1 MIGPEAQC
9 LRAPIVLVHGLLG
22 FARVHLGPWELAHY
36 FPGIEE
42 WLQFAGNRVAEARL
56 SLTRGVADR
65 AHELRRFIRA
75 AFPNEPVHILAHS
88 MGGLDAR
95 YMISRLDMA
104 DRVLTL
110 TTFGTPHRGCTFADW
125 GLQKFNW
132 MIRPFFRLF
141 GMCDRAF
148 ADLTTDSC
156 RRFNEEVLDAPGVRY
171 FSVAGRCDTSL
182 VRPPYWLPHR
192 IVSEREGPNDSIVS
206 LTTASYGEAFEVW
219 ESDHLSLVNWPNRKA
234 HARGLWRDRL
244 ADYGRVVERLA
255 ALGY

>member
-1 MIGPEAQC
+1 MIGPEAQR

-42 WLQFAGNRVAEARL
+42 WLQSAGNRVAEARL

-110 TTFGTPHRGCTFADW
+110 TTFGTPHHGCTFADW

-171 FSVAGRCDTSL
+171 FSVAGRCDSSL

-206 LTTASYGEAFEVW
+206 LTTATYGEAFEVW

-234 HARGLWRDRL
+234 RARGLWRDRL